1 MILAVHSRTLVHASL
16 LTIGL
21 LSTDA
26 MAQSSKVILS
36 EEAQLSL
43 TSNLVIA
50 SPHPGIIASM
60 AVKEGDFVREGDRL
74 AQLDAEIAEAELVAA
89 EAAYEAARLQSVNDV
104 DRQFAIRSLEVRVKE
119 LEQSE
124 IANRRYSGSVTD
136 SELAKLRLVV
146 EQSRLAIEQATQEQ
160 RIAEATADEKAAAMR
175 IAQARLNKHRLL
187 APISGIVAEVPA
199 EVGAWVEPGKP
210 VVRLISLH
218 PIRVECFVD
227 GRQYGPELVGHRVE
241 FRLEQSGL
249 PNTDN
254 DSLELATDELP
265 SPRDE
270 SKSDKTSLHTGKVV
284 FVSSEL
290 HPVTGQARIWA
301 ELENTNYEL
310 RAGMIGKLDVLEDK
324 ASNE

>member
-1 MILAVHSRTLVHASL
+1 MILAVPRRLLVLASL
-16 LTIGL
+16 LASCVL
-21 LSTDA
+21 ASDV

-50 SPHPGIIASM
+50 SPHPGIIAAM
-60 AVKEGDFVREGDRL
+60 AVKEGDFVRAGDRV

-89 EAAYEAARLQSVNDV
+89 EAAFEAARLQSVNDV
-104 DRQFAIRSLEVRVKE
+104 DRQFAIRSLEVRDRE

-124 IANRRYSGSVTD
+124 IANRRFSGSVTD

-146 EQSRLAIEQATQEQ
+146 EQSRLAIEQAAHEQ
-160 RIAEATADEKAAAMR
+160 RVAEATADEKAAAMR

-187 APISGIVAEVPA
+187 APASGIVAEVA
-199 EVGAWVEPGKP
+199 VEAGEWVEPGKP

-227 GRQYGPELVGHRVE
+227 GRNHGPELVGHRVE
-241 FRLEQSGL
+241 FQLESGI
-249 PNTDN
+249 PSSTDN
-254 DSLELATDELP
+254 DDLQLAPDELVAP
-265 SPRDE
+265 SSERE
-270 SKSDKTSLHTGKVV
+270 SNKPNCYTGKVV

-301 ELENTNYEL
+301 ELENANYEL
-310 RAGMIGKLDVLEDK
+310 RAGMIGRLDVLEDK
-324 ASNE
+324 VSSE

>member
-1 MILAVHSRTLVHASL
+1 MILAVLSRTLMLAAI
-16 LTIGL
+16 LTSCL
-21 LSTDA
+21 HSPDA
-26 MAQSSKVILS
+26 MAQSSKVLLS

-43 TSNLVIA
+43 TSNIVIA
-50 SPHPGIIASM
+50 SPHPGLIASM
-60 AVKEGDFVREGDRL
+60 AVKEGDLVREGDRL
-74 AQLDAEIAEAELVAA
+74 AQLDAEVAEAELVAA
-89 EAAYEAARLQSVNDV
+89 EAAYEAARIQSVNDV

-160 RIAEATADEKAAAMR
+160 RIAEATAVEKAAAMR

-187 APISGIVAEVPA
+187 APTSGMVAEVAA
-199 EVGAWVEPGKP
+199 EVGEWVEPGTP

-227 GRQYGPELVGHRVE
+227 GRQYGPELVGHLVE

-249 PNTDN
+249 PSTDN
-254 DSLELATDELP
+254 DSLALATDELP

-270 SKSDKTSLHTGKVV
+270 SNSSKTNLHTGKVV

-301 ELENTNYEL
+301 ELENANYEL